1 MREITPFLW
10 FDNRAEEATRFY
22 TAIFEEGNVA
32 RVNRIPEG
40 PAKGNTTTEFQ
51 LAGTRFMAID
61 AGPYFEFTPA
71 ISFHVACAFES
82 QLRRLWENL
91 SADGTVLMELN
102 AYPFST
108 AFGWLNDRFG
118 VSWQLNLSG
127 AAQSIAPCFLFVGEQ
142 HGRAEEA
149 VNFYVSLFPDGA
161 VAHVERYEA
170 GESEPAGTVKHARF
184 SLCGQEFM
192 AMDSAVDHA
201 FTFTPAISFMI
212 HCEGQEEVDGFWDNL
227 SAGGVIE
234 QCGWLRD
241 RFGVSW
247 QVVPDVLDE
256 LLYAPEP
263 ARAER
268 VMKSLL
274 QMKKIDIRGLQ
285 EAYGQ

>member
-1 MREITPFLW
+1 MGEPFGGTH
-10 FDNRAEEATRFY
+10 AFY
-22 TAIFEEGNVA
+22 W
-32 RVNRIPEG
+32 
-40 PAKGNTTTEFQ
+40 Q
-51 LAGTRFMAID
+51 
-61 AGPYFEFTPA
+61 
-71 ISFHVACAFES
+71 
-82 QLRRLWENL
+82 
-91 SADGTVLMELN
+91 LN
-102 AYPFST
+102 AYPFQHSIRL
-108 AFGWLNDRFG
+108 AQRPVWSLVAIEPFR
-118 VSWQLNLSG
+118 

-149 VNFYVSLFPDGA
+149 VNFYVSLFPDVA

-170 GESEPAGTVKHARF
+170 GESEPAGTMKHARF

-192 AMDSAVDHA
+192 AMDSALDHA

-256 LLYAPEP
+256 LLYAPEL

-285 EAYGQ
+285 KAYGQ